1 MSDWIKV
8 DDLTMT
14 GADGIRRSFDE
25 HFDSTIDVEQD
36 PLGAHHA
43 IQNQHARIEELEA
56 NINMKADFIEATLND
71 CAGHYQEIEELKA
84 DNARLREAMKD
95 IATPAPH
102 GMTPDMRIEV
112 LRDVAR
118 AALKETDK

>member
-1 MSDWIKV
+1 MAEYDPTKRIAAK
-8 DDLTMT
+8 MN
-14 GADGIRRSFDE
+14 GFARDE
-25 HFDSTIDVEQD
+25 
-36 PLGAHHA
+36 
-43 IQNQHARIEELEA
+43 IQRNRIEELEA
-56 NINMKADFIEATLND
+56 E
-71 CAGHYQEIEELKA
+71 
-84 DNARLREAMKD
+84 NARLREAMKD